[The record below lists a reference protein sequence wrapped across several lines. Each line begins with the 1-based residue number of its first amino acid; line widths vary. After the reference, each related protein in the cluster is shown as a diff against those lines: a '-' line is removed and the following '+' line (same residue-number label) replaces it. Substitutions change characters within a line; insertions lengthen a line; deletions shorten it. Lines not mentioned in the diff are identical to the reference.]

1 MLMVCTYTRG
11 SSLTPFIVIVASR
24 RRSTPRGHGCVFV
37 CYCVLF
43 REHSSGNISSYLGP
57 YFTTRPCFNG
67 KYRPYDDVTIG
78 QYHIQT
84 TYTCTC
90 TEVHSYVYMR
100 NYSISYTIFVT
111 VRNKRN
117 NMCGEKNCTTAT
129 VGGNLLVR
137 TELVVDQCVRRTFHD
152 GGNRRV
158 V

>member
-1 MLMVCTYTRG
+1 MCCILVVLYIISDCMLCVCIVSNMEIFQEISIVSMVFRLWTFYKWKFPWKFPEISTRKFPKWKFPF
-11 SSLTPFIVIVASR
+11 LT
-24 RRSTPRGHGCVFV
+24 
-37 CYCVLF
+37 
-43 REHSSGNISSYLGP
+43 
-57 YFTTRPCFNG
+57 
-67 KYRPYDDVTIG
+67 YDDVTIG

-90 TEVHSYVYMR
+90 IEVHSYVYMR